1 MKTKMMRLLKV
12 SLVEEHQSRKRRHQ
26 MVKKKKKNRKNKNKK
41 KKKMP
46 NTMKNSM
53 IQKTKTK

>member
-12 SLVEEHQSRKRRHQ
+12 SLVEEHQSMKRRHQ
-26 MVKKKKKNRKNKNKK
+26 TVKKKKRKNKNKNK
-41 KKKMP
+41 NKMP